1 MPRKC
6 EGAGIIF
13 KTSLTS
19 CFLQESSKQKLPV
32 AILFPGVALL
42 VISRLCIPPQVHK
55 STKSIRLY
63 RLMNGHSINELSY
76 IFTSLYINLEIYL
89 FTCPSMHL
97 PICLPS
103 PHPYPHPHI
112 YLRLPG
118 QGSQYVKMLAE
129 AGDDCHDDWHI
140 THHLRLWRLLSTHFL
155 QPILSVGFSDLAI
168 CIWHSARSGA
178 SYGRQKQMT

>member
-1 MPRKC
+1 MQLKC

-42 VISRLCIPPQVHK
+42 VISKLCIPPPRTQ
-55 STKSIRLY
+55 RLY
-63 RLMNGHSINELSY
+63 RLMHGHGINELSY

-89 FTCPSMHL
+89 FTCPSIHL
-97 PICLPS
+97 FTLSMYLPVCLPGH
-103 PHPYPHPHI
+103 PHPYPHI

-129 AGDDCHDDWHI
+129 AMTGTSHTTTFDCED
-140 THHLRLWRLLSTHFL
+140 
-155 QPILSVGFSDLAI
+155 
-168 CIWHSARSGA
+168 C
-178 SYGRQKQMT
+178 

>member
-42 VISRLCIPPQVHK
+42 VILKLCISPPRTQ
-55 STKSIRLY
+55 RLY
-63 RLMNGHSINELSY
+63 RLMHGHGINELSY
-76 IFTSLYINLEIYL
+76 IFTSGYINLEIYL

-97 PICLPS
+97 FTYPCIYLYAFPAILIPIPIS
-103 PHPYPHPHI
+103 T
-112 YLRLPG
+112 LRLPG

-129 AGDDCHDDWHI
+129 AMTGTSH
-140 THHLRLWRLLSTHFL
+140 TKTATVKTARLNPLSEKPIRMRRIFL
-155 QPILSVGFSDLAI
+155 
-168 CIWHSARSGA
+168 
-178 SYGRQKQMT
+178 TE